1 MHINSLLYKC
11 LPQCNI
17 MVHICLGPILWS
29 RAVAQ
34 GNPCSFNST
43 SLIFIMGKGL
53 EKISCKLWLNK
64 ALEYNNYYLFFST
77 KWFIPFIQVIKKELF
92 LSNNILV
99 DQSATDMLQLDNQ
112 EDRKWFFFFSRLQIY
127 YNFYFFFIKA
137 RITLLLNTTNSQKQT
152 LASIDRYYSN
162 ANWLERESS
171 EMYGL
176 FFFFKNDTRKLL
188 LDYSKIENPMLK
200 DFPSEG
206 LTDVFYNFFYNQ
218 VITNKNEVVEL

>member
-1 MHINSLLYKC
+1 MYKQYTF
-11 LPQCNI
+11 PVQ
-17 MVHICLGPILWS
+17 
-29 RAVAQ
+29 
-34 GNPCSFNST
+34 
-43 SLIFIMGKGL
+43 IFIIL